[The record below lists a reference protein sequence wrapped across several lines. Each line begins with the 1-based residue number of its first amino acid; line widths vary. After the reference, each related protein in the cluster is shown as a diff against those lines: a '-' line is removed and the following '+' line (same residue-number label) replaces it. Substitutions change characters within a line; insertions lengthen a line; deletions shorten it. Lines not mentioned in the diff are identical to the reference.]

1 MDRIAA
7 SGIEVE
13 SFRNDFAGS
22 DDNAVLA
29 QNGPECVV
37 KPASAK
43 EAAARPVAV
52 AGGKPGDIHRIG
64 GSTVENLRLKQAEAA
79 LNPPGISALKTP
91 TPGEA
96 AAQMRA
102 AFPKA
107 AGLHEAAKTVGTTSE
122 QLIRSA
128 GFDII
133 ANPTRKLPN
142 HHRIIHPEG
151 VAGFSDE
158 NLARLAQVFTNTTG
172 H

>member
-1 MDRIAA
+1 M
-7 SGIEVE
+7 
-13 SFRNDFAGS
+13 AG
-22 DDNAVLA
+22 
-29 QNGPECVV
+29 E
-37 KPASAK
+37 
-43 EAAARPVAV
+43 
-52 AGGKPGDIHRIG
+52 IHRIG
-64 GSTVENLRLKQAEAA
+64 GGTVQNLRLKPAEAA
-79 LNPPGISALKTP
+79 LNRPGISVLKSP

-107 AGLHEAAKTVGTTSE
+107 AGLHEAAKTVGSTTE
-122 QLIRSA
+122 EAIRSV

-142 HHRIIHPEG
+142 HYRIIHPEG

-158 NLARLAQVFTNTTG
+158 SLADLASVFTNTTG